1 LSNSFNK
8 QKGVYNWRLRMKRSN
23 GEIVLPPYLVLAIGI
38 LAVSTASV
46 FIRYAQQLAPS
57 LAIGG
62 FRLLIAAAILAPFAI
77 SRNSS
82 EIKEFDRRKWILVIL
97 AGSFLAIH
105 FAAWITS
112 LEYTSVASSV
122 VLVTTAPLWVAIF
135 SPIFLKEKITRLT
148 ILGIIVALVG
158 SMIVTAG
165 NYCYFAGTQLSCEG
179 FGGLSDNRTIY
190 GDLLALLGAFFSA
203 GYLLVGRRLR
213 KTTNLLTYT
222 FTVYAVAA
230 LCMAALMI
238 FRHVTF
244 IGYSPW
250 AYILFFALA
259 VIPQLLGHT
268 SFNYALRY
276 KSSALVSVA
285 LLGEP
290 VGTVILAFFLLKETP
305 SPAEIAGGIIILLGI
320 YLVSR
325 TNGE

>member
-1 LSNSFNK
+1 MKQSND
-8 QKGVYNWRLRMKRSN
+8 
-23 GEIVLPPYLVLAIGI
+23 EIVISPYLVLAIGI
-38 LAVSTASV
+38 LAVSTASI
-46 FIRYAQQLAPS
+46 FIRYAQQMAPS

-62 FRLLIAAAILAPFAI
+62 FRLFIAAAILAPFAL
-77 SRNSS
+77 SKNLP
-82 EIKEFDRRKWILVIL
+82 EVKQFDRKKWLLTIL
-97 AGSFLAIH
+97 AGSFLALH

-148 ILGIIVALVG
+148 VLGIIVALVG
-158 SMIVTAG
+158 SLIVTMG
-165 NYCYFAGTQLSCEG
+165 NFCQINGSQLSCSG
-179 FGGLSDNRTIY
+179 LGNLSDSRSLF
-190 GDLLALLGAFFSA
+190 GDFLALIGAFLSA

-213 KTTNLLTYT
+213 KTTSLLSYT

-230 LCMAALMI
+230 ICMAGLMF
-238 FRHVTF
+238 FRQIPFT
-244 IGYSPW
+244 GYPPV
-250 AYILFFALA
+250 AYLLFLALA
-259 VIPQLLGHT
+259 VIPQLLGHS

-290 VGTVILAFFLLKETP
+290 VGTVILAFFILKETP

-325 TNGE
+325 TSEE